1 MLDLFI
7 KSHLALFVFSQ
18 IEMKTHLFVPII
30 IFNFF
35 LTQHL
40 SAQSKPNIV
49 ILFVDDWGW
58 SDVGY
63 RNNQFYTP
71 NIDQLKKDGMEFV
84 RAYIPT
90 PTCSPSRASL
100 LTGKEAIRLEMP
112 RHIEHKNKDGTN
124 DEKYNY
130 WKNDPAK
137 MPSINWLPLNEV
149 TYAELL
155 KEQGYFNMFI
165 GKWHLGH
172 EPYYPIYQGFD
183 DMFGTGNWGHPKNY
197 YPDFFKDELLENYTD
212 EYLTDVLTNKAVD
225 FINEYDRPAPFM
237 MSLWYYNV
245 HSPHVGRKDFINK
258 FLEKGYNE
266 KEAIYAS
273 MVASMDES
281 VGSVRA
287 ALKSKGIDKNTII
300 LLFSDQGGYYSNAP
314 LSGGKIGGNTLGEG
328 GSRVPFLVYYPGVT
342 TPGSESN
349 TPIQTIDVF
358 PTLAEIASNKTYKS
372 REIQGKSLLPEM
384 SGEKLKSRDLFFYRS
399 YEDQY
404 AAIIFED
411 WKLIKYRSGK
421 YKLFNVVDD
430 ISEKK
435 NLIGKGFSIEKRL
448 KRKLN
453 KWEKCA
459 VPVY

>member
-1 MLDLFI
+1 
-7 KSHLALFVFSQ
+7 
-18 IEMKTHLFVPII
+18 MKKFLVIHII
-30 IFNFF
+30 LFNF
-35 LTQHL
+35 LLLPHL
-40 SAQSKPNIV
+40 SAQSKPNVV

-63 RNNQFYTP
+63 RNDRFYTP
-71 NIDQLKKDGMEFV
+71 NIDQLKSDGMEFV

-130 WKNDPAK
+130 WKNDPAN
-137 MPSINWLPLNEV
+137 MPSINWLPLHEI
-149 TYAELL
+149 TYAEVL
-155 KEQGYFNMFI
+155 KDQGYFNNFI

-183 DMFGTGNWGHPKNY
+183 DMFGTGNWGHPKSY
-197 YPDFFKDELLENYTD
+197 YPDFFKDDLLEDYTD
-212 EYLTDVLTNKAVD
+212 EYLTDVLTDKAVN
-225 FINEYDRPAPFM
+225 FIDSYDRPEPFM
-237 MSLWYYNV
+237 MTLWYYNV
-245 HSPHVGRKDFINK
+245 HSPHVGRKDLVDK
-258 FLEKGYNE
+258 FLKKGYEE
-266 KEAIYAS
+266 KEAIYAA

-287 ALKSKGIDKNTII
+287 ALKSKGIDKNTVV
-300 LLFSDQGGYYSNAP
+300 LLISDQGGFYSNAP

-328 GSRVPFLVYYPGVT
+328 GARVPFLVYYPGVT

-372 REIQGKSLLPEM
+372 RKIQGKSLLPEM
-384 SGEKLKSRDLFFYRS
+384 RGEKLKPRDLFFYRS

-404 AAIIFED
+404 AAIMSGD

-421 YKLFNVVDD
+421 YELFNVVDD

-435 NLIGKGFSIEKRL
+435 NLIGKGFTIEKKL
-448 KRKLN
+448 KRRLN
-453 KWEKCA
+453 KWEQKA
-459 VPVY
+459 VPVYD